1 MFREA
6 AQSLSLKAVPVSR
19 GLGWF
24 SIALGAGALFA
35 PRKLSALM
43 GVRGKGWVQAVGAR
57 EIAAGVGLLAKPA
70 HPAAAWS
77 RVAGDAMDI
86 ALLAA
91 ALRSPNSIRKRTA
104 GALAFV
110 VGVTALDVLWSL
122 NLSRN
127 IGRNHSFKGEAA

>member
-6 AQSLSLKAVPVSR
+6 AQSLSNNAVPVSR

-24 SIALGAGALFA
+24 SIVLGAGALLA
-35 PRKLSALM
+35 PQKLSALM
-43 GVRGKGWVQAVGAR
+43 GVNGKGWVRAVGAR
-57 EIAAGVGLLAKPA
+57 EVASGVGLLAKPT
-70 HPAAAWS
+70 HPASAWS

-86 ALLAA
+86 ALLTA
-91 ALRSPNSIRKRTA
+91 ALKSPQSMRKRTA

-110 VGVTALDVLWSL
+110 VGVTALDLLWSL

-127 IGRNHSFKGEAA
+127 PQMKGEAV